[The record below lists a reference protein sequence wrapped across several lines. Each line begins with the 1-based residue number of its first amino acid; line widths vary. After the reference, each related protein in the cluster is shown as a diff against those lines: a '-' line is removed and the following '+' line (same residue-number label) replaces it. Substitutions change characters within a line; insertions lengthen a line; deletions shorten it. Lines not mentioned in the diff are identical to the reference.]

1 MSPSETFLRL
11 RALAPR
17 DGSATRDEAADEP
30 PPGAAV
36 ERAFGL
42 RFGCDAEHP
51 APRDDDAPCAPE
63 VDARGRVSCACAGCA
78 RWKSY
83 LDGALGAP
91 VARPPAVR
99 GVGPRARPS
108 ARRVPPAQ
116 SPRAPRPGN
125 LAARRARGRRRRRT
139 TRAAPHT
146 SRPRHGRRGPH
157 RRLADRR
164 VLRRRRPLLLT
175 PPTPT
180 SATTRAFRA
189 SGDPSLPNPRRGCF
203 EWTRWSP
210 SRTRGPQPSR
220 RFQSLMSFCVAG
232 NRWAWTGPPRC
243 ARGRACAS
251 TCWWARR
258 TTGYAASRGPRG
270 DRARVRTRAANSR
283 TNSRTKTRTRMT
295 RPPTQVGKPGS
306 NPRGRRTRWT
316 GSSASSSRR

>member
-30 PPGAAV
+30 PP
-36 ERAFGL
+36 
-42 RFGCDAEHP
+42 
-51 APRDDDAPCAPE
+51 APRSS
-63 VDARGRVSCACAGCA
+63 ARSAFA
-78 RWKSY
+78 S
-83 LDGALGAP
+83 GAT
-91 VARPPAVR
+91 RSIPPRATTTR
-99 GVGPRARPS
+99 RARPRWTPAGACR
-108 ARRVPPAQ
+108 ARAPGARDGNRTSTARSGPRGPPTRSTRCWSESTSER
-116 SPRAPRPGN
+116 SPRTSGAEPASSSPREPRRSSCSRSAP
-125 LAARRARGRRRRRT
+125 ATDDSRGTSHEPSATWTPRT
-139 TRAAPHT
+139 PP
-146 SRPRHGRRGPH
+146 SS
-157 RRLADRR
+157 
-164 VLRRRRPLLLT
+164 RRPSCSSPSTTT
-175 PPTPT
+175 PPHAADAT

-283 TNSRTKTRTRMT
+283 TNSRTRTRTRMT